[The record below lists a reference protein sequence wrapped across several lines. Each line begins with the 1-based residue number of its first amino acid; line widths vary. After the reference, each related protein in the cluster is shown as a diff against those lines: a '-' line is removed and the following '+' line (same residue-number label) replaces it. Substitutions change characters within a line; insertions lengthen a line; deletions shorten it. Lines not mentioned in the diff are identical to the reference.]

1 MTISPSDEE
10 ATDAIDEETTGVEA
24 PIEVADTSSRNWAT
38 LTHLSAFVMFFGIPS
53 PVGPLVAW
61 LLKSEDPETVAVA
74 KEALNF
80 NISYLFYMVVS
91 GLLMFVLIGFV
102 LLPIVVIAWFVL
114 VILAAVRSSEG
125 EVYRYP
131 FTLRL
136 IN

>member
-1 MTISPSDEE
+1 MTTSPSNEE
-10 ATDAIDEETTGVEA
+10 ATSSTSEEAAIEA
-24 PIEVADTSSRNWAT
+24 VDTSRRNWAT

-61 LLKSEDPETVAVA
+61 LLKSEDPETVEVA

-80 NISYLFYMVVS
+80 NLSYLFYMLVS
-91 GLLMFVLIGFV
+91 GVLMFVLIGFV
-102 LLPIVVIAWFVL
+102 LLPIVAITWFVL
-114 VILAAVRSSEG
+114 VILAAVRSADG

-131 FTLRL
+131 LTMRL